1 VNLTDRQTPATPAAA
16 PIATPNSA
24 PNTGSNAAP
33 TSAVNAAPVSAPI
46 ALERAT
52 FIDSSADT
60 AAQERHRWL
69 LRLLLAQDGSTTR
82 LCQAIAAMPLTLQ
95 VRQQTVTDAA
105 PACVRDVLRGER
117 FIYRVSSL
125 AARGQVMMDNL
136 VYVALDGLPQTM
148 RDGLDSGAIPIG
160 PLLESLWVRRKPL
173 PSEVATILNEQLWSE
188 FGLPDAAASRAY
200 TIATPGGNMFVI
212 AETYRRGMRM
222 NSDGARTDGVPHA

>member
-1 VNLTDRQTPATPAAA
+1 
-16 PIATPNSA
+16 
-24 PNTGSNAAP
+24 
-33 TSAVNAAPVSAPI
+33 
-46 ALERAT
+46 
-52 FIDSSADT
+52 
-60 AAQERHRWL
+60 
-69 LRLLLAQDGSTTR
+69 
-82 LCQAIAAMPLTLQ
+82 MPLTLQ

-117 FIYRVSSL
+117 FIYRITSL

-173 PSEVATILNEQLWSE
+173 PADVATILSEQLWSE
-188 FGLPDAAASRAY
+188 VGLPDAAASRAY

-222 NSDGARTDGVPHA
+222 NADGVRTDSVPRA

>member
-1 VNLTDRQTPATPAAA
+1 MNLTDRHAPSTPEV
-16 PIATPNSA
+16 A
-24 PNTGSNAAP
+24 PNTAPNTAPDTTPNAALSSVP
-33 TSAVNAAPVSAPI
+33 N

-52 FIDSSADT
+52 FIDSAADT

-117 FIYRVSSL
+117 FIYRITSL

-173 PSEVATILNEQLWSE
+173 PADVATILSEQLWSE
-188 FGLPDAAASRAY
+188 VGLPDAAASRAY

-222 NSDGARTDGVPHA
+222 NADGVRTDSVPRA